1 MRIFNHPK
9 DQRMKLQKEAQ
20 QWLLRL
26 TSGAATTD
34 DADAFAYWCALSR
47 AHPEAFAESRRLW
60 ENLGPASLA
69 MAAHAQ
75 EHGVPKVDPRVDAK
89 VDAIAAAASLEAR
102 RRSRRAFLGG
112 AVAASAALLLL
123 PPARRLWPSLSAL
136 SADYRTATGEQR
148 QVEVAPGIII
158 EMNTQTNVNV
168 RSLRGRPIGVDLLS
182 GELQLSAAAQAQGQ
196 FTVFAAGGS
205 SSVGAQGKCNVRF
218 LGAKVQIT
226 GLDGPTALNYAGRH
240 VTLGAAQRIDYAG
253 GELSPTV
260 AADTELTMAWR
271 RRILVFDGQ
280 PLSAVVE
287 EINRYRPGKIIVVGR
302 RLAARR
308 VQARLSLNQLS
319 DVANLIHEAYGAT
332 VTFLPDG
339 IVVIS

>member
-9 DQRMKLQKEAQ
+9 DQRTKLQKEAQ

-26 TSGAATTD
+26 TSGAATTE
-34 DADAFAYWCALSR
+34 DADAFEYWCALSR
-47 AHPEAFAESRRLW
+47 AHREAFAEARRLW

-69 MAAHAQ
+69 IAALAP
-75 EHGVPKVDPRVDAK
+75 ERAVPKVYAK
-89 VDAIAAAASLEAR
+89 VDVAAATPSLAAR
-102 RRSRRAFLGG
+102 RSNRRAFLGG